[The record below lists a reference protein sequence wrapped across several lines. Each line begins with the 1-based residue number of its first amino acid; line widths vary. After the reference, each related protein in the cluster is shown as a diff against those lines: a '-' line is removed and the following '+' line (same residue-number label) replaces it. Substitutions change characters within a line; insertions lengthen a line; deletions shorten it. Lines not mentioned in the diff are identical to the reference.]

1 MSSTTRDFL
10 RCFKFMHT
18 LSGTLL
24 ICLGGSGFLFAGRW
38 EIVKTAADGGRCS
51 ELANCSWSRDGSIRW
66 RLHRRY
72 STSAS
77 ALTQFANSR
86 SLYPPF

>member
-18 LSGTLL
+18 LSGTQL

-38 EIVKTAADGGRCS
+38 EIVKAAADGGRCS

-66 RLHRRY
+66 
-72 STSAS
+72 AAAP
-77 ALTQFANSR
+77 ALQHLGVGTDAIC
-86 SLYPPF
+86 